1 MDYANYVYPNEQV
14 EWGVMIVMYP
24 YITGLV
30 AGAFIVSSLHHV
42 FGAEKLAPVAKLS
55 LLKALAFAAFAC
67 IPLLLHLGHPERAFS
82 IMVRPNLRS
91 AMSGF
96 GFIYTFYLA
105 LLCVEVWFVF
115 RESIVQRAHEAKTAV
130 GRLFYSALSLGLREM
145 TDGARKIDRKIIGF
159 LAGIGIP
166 AACILHG
173 YVGFIFGSIKANAWW
188 STPLMPLI
196 FLLSA
201 VVSGTAMLFLIYLVS
216 GIIRRKPADPAC
228 VQSLTAYLW
237 GFLILDATLE
247 FLEILTKFYEGRE
260 EWPMVQELM
269 TGRLAFSFIWIQLI
283 LGCGIPL
290 LLLAVAVLS
299 PVSHRLRMSLASVSS
314 LVILIQVLAM
324 RWNVVIGGQLLSK
337 SGVGFHDFTPHVP
350 GHDGIIAAA
359 LLFTA
364 PFVLLCVLVR
374 IFPPFEQEPTPE
386 PSPSSSAWGGWGPSP
401 PPPVASRLPTQP
413 VATEPSSWS

>member
-1 MDYANYVYPNEQV
+1 MDYANYVYPNEEV

-30 AGAFIVSSLHHV
+30 AGAFIVSSLYHV
-42 FGAEKLAPVAKLS
+42 FGDEKLAPVAKLS

-82 IMVRPNLRS
+82 IMIRPNLRS

-96 GFIYTFYLA
+96 GFIYTFYLI
-105 LLCVEVWFVF
+105 LLCVEIWFIF
-115 RESIVQRAHEAKTAV
+115 REFIVQRAREAKTPV
-130 GRLFYSALSLGLREM
+130 TRLFYSVLSLGLREM
-145 TDGARKIDRKIIGF
+145 TDGARRVDRIIIGI

-173 YVGFIFGSIKANAWW
+173 YVGFIFGSVKANAWW

-196 FLLSA
+196 FLFSA
-201 VVSGTAMLFLIYLVS
+201 VVSGTALLLLIYLVS

-228 VQSLTAYLW
+228 IQSLSTYLW
-237 GFLILDATLE
+237 GFLIFDATLE
-247 FLEILTKFYEGRE
+247 CLEILTKFYEGRE
-260 EWPMVQELM
+260 EWPMLQELM
-269 TGRLAFSFIWIQLI
+269 TSSLSLSFIWIQLI

-290 LLLAVAVLS
+290 LLLGVAVLL
-299 PVSHRLRMSLASVSS
+299 PVSHRLRMSLASISS

-337 SGVGFHDFTPHVP
+337 SAVGFHHFEPEVF
-350 GHDGIIAAA
+350 GHGGIIAAV

-364 PFVLLCVLVR
+364 PFVLLCFLVK
-374 IFPPFEQEPTPE
+374 ILPPFEQEPTPE
-386 PSPSSSAWGGWGPSP
+386 PSTNSSAWGGWGPLP
-401 PPPVASRLPTQP
+401 PPPVAPHLPTQP
-413 VATEPSSWS
+413 VATKPNSWS